1 MARPSESLWLGAAA
15 TFAALAAVPSGFA
28 VGLYTDKG
36 DYMWRSLPAI
46 VAYGIIFLALVCL
59 VGAARRW
66 AFPLMHESSSAAQGS
81 SLVSLSPTEDYVT
94 AARILADT
102 VKIRWKDEAKARR
115 IGVED
120 LMAVGWQ
127 GDDAL
132 YGHVMRPD
140 SVSGLMN
147 QVKAMIDQFLGL
159 TPRRLLLVGPPGSG
173 KTALAILMMLGLLE
187 RRDEHAAV
195 PVMLSLSSWDMQGGL
210 REWVK
215 VRIVSEYK
223 PEALPEAIWSEAIDR
238 LLKQDLI
245 IPVLDGLDELP
256 QSLRG
261 EALKAINRIL
271 PTQPL
276 ILACRRKEYEKI
288 SRDTGP
294 LSNASASVALPVSP
308 NAVAKYL
315 RNHPGAMRPEAW
327 QPLLERITGDPGS
340 PLAEALSRPLPVS
353 LLPLVYDSPDSDPSE
368 LLDSQCFDSAKAVEN
383 RLFEGLLNAYDNYFH
398 ISLDGESSWNPKR
411 ARRWLIALARHLAQS
426 EIYDIVYWQLPHA
439 VTRNQRLLVAF
450 VASLLGGLV
459 AATIPTL
466 ITGMAVGATIGLVA
480 GALFSRLH
488 KREGAPRTRLPVASG
503 KRGSSLIRGNGPL
516 HTAIFCSLTGILAG
530 LITHLFLQTYFKN
543 FSARSY
549 SIYLTC
555 LAAALIGTPIGIAGW
570 QPMIV
575 IKERGSTRSP
585 SQQLASER
593 VNNLLFAACSAA
605 ALAVTIPFLG
615 WTYGGLVLG
624 FVFGC
629 LAAFIVDKLSMAW
642 WSYYLAIVILMVRGT
657 FPFRLAKFL
666 DDSYSYGLLRRV
678 GGVYQ
683 FRHAGFQDYLAELTV
698 PGAQAAR
705 GTADSSEQQAD
716 VI

>member
-1 MARPSESLWLGAAA
+1 MWQRPVSWL
-15 TFAALAAVPSGFA
+15 T
-28 VGLYTDKG
+28 
-36 DYMWRSLPAI
+36 R
-46 VAYGIIFLALVCL
+46 
-59 VGAARRW
+59 
-66 AFPLMHESSSAAQGS
+66 
-81 SLVSLSPTEDYVT
+81 
-94 AARILADT
+94 

-115 IGVED
+115 IEVED
-120 LMAVGWQ
+120 LMVVGWQ
-127 GDDAL
+127 ADDRL
-132 YGHVMRPD
+132 YGHVLRHD
-140 SVSGLMN
+140 SVSGRMN
-147 QVKAMIDQFLGL
+147 YVKAMIDQFLEL

-187 RRDEHAAV
+187 RRDERAAV

-215 VRIVSEYK
+215 LRIVSEYK
-223 PEALPEAIWSEAIDR
+223 PEALTEAIWSESVDR

-276 ILACRRKEYEKI
+276 VLACRRKEYEKI
-288 SRDTGP
+288 SQTTGP
-294 LSNASASVALPVSP
+294 LRNASASVALRVSP
-308 NAVAKYL
+308 GAVANYL
-315 RNHPGAMRPEAW
+315 RNHSGAIGPEAW
-327 QPLLERITGDPGS
+327 QPLLDRITKDPES

-353 LLPLVYDSPDSDPSE
+353 LLPVVYDSPDSDPSE
-368 LLDSQCFDSAKAVEN
+368 LLDSRYFDSAKAIEN
-383 RLFEGLLNAYDNYFH
+383 RLFEGLLNTYDNYFH

-411 ARRWLIALARHLAQS
+411 ARRWLTELAHHLAQS

-439 VTRNQRLLVAF
+439 VSRNQRLLVAF
-450 VASLLGGLV
+450 TASLLGGLA

-466 ITGMAVGATIGLVA
+466 ITGMAVGAAVGLVA
-480 GALFSRLH
+480 GVLFSRLR
-488 KREGAPRTRLPVASG
+488 KREGAPKTRLPVASG
-503 KRGSSLIRGNGPL
+503 KGGSSLIRGNGPL
-516 HTAIFCSLTGILAG
+516 HTAIFCGLTGVLAG
-530 LITHLFLQTYFKN
+530 LIIHFILQTYFKD
-543 FSARSY
+543 SSVHSY
-549 SIYLTC
+549 TIYLTC
-555 LAAALIGTPIGIAGW
+555 LAAALVGTPIGIPGW

-575 IKERGSTRSP
+575 IKERDSTRSP

-593 VNNLLFAACSAA
+593 INNLLFAACSAA
-605 ALAVTIPFLG
+605 ALAVTIPLLG

-642 WSYYLAIVILMVRGT
+642 WSYYLAIIILTARGT

-683 FRHAGFQDYLAELTV
+683 FRHAGFQDYLAKLPV
-698 PGAQAAR
+698 SGAKAAR
-705 GTADSSEQQAD
+705 GTAGSRKQQAD
-716 VI
+716 VS